1 MPASGL
7 NSTDYRRAARR
18 VRWVHRHDPQERA
31 RRLALLAR
39 ATDAHRDAGG
49 EAICAVRGFAQ
60 QVAGELDGS
69 TLLYSRRLA
78 LLNAARR
85 HGIRRFDANLI
96 IAAVQDR
103 APARRS
109 RPRDRSSPR
118 SILTNICY
126 AILIQSAIALMGW
139 RLFST

>member
-1 MPASGL
+1 MPVCGL

-39 ATDAHRDAGG
+39 ATDAHRDAGSD
-49 EAICAVRGFAQ
+49 AIRAVRGFAQ

-103 APARRS
+103 APAGHRR
-109 RPRDRSSPR
+109 PPGRSSFP
-118 SILTNICY
+118 SILAYLIC
-126 AILIQSAIALMGW
+126 AVLIQSTIVLIAW
-139 RLFST
+139 RLFSP